1 MGTSCAGTSDAIR
14 TTAPGGVPGPVD
26 LDLDGEPPPIPPRQG
41 WTRAP
46 VRELKRRLA
55 RTPLWLRLV
64 VGTLLL
70 VTLAI
75 TLTGGFA
82 VQLLRGYL
90 VDRVDR
96 QLMVA
101 AMPRREVAIP
111 ASPPIRPPDGPRYPR
126 QYGLFYMA
134 LLSPDGRVERTLQEN
149 LDPHPP
155 RLPHLTLRQVRSVPP
170 HPFTVGSDSGIRWR
184 AIAAE
189 DGDGTRIRVIA
200 IRLDE
205 IDATVTRLA
214 IIVATVGGCVLVLL
228 GFACHWLVRRSLRPL
243 AEIEGTAGAIARG
256 DLSRRV
262 PLRHRRTEMG
272 RLGRAIN
279 GMLAQIET
287 AFRAR
292 EASEIAARES
302 ENAARASEITSRESE
317 IAARESAK
325 AARESAADA
334 RRSEERMRRFIADA
348 SHELRTPLTSIRGF
362 AELYRHE
369 TPDLAEAA
377 RLLHRIEDEA
387 ARMGLLVDDLLLL
400 ARLDQQRP
408 LDRHPVDVLSLAAG
422 AVLDAQTLAPD
433 REIDL
438 VRLDSGDGPVMVT
451 GDEPRLHQVIANLV
465 GNVLR
470 HTPPGTPFRVGVGTV
485 DDRAV
490 IEVADEGPGLPPEAA
505 DRVFERFYRADPA
518 RTRSQSGGT
527 GLGLSIAAA
536 LTEAHGGTI
545 TVESHLGRGT
555 TFRVFLPAIEERP
568 TGARESHSQ

>member
-1 MGTSCAGTSDAIR
+1 MNPLRPGAAGRLGAAKRGALIRLRAAIPLRGAIR
-14 TTAPGGVPGPVD
+14 
-26 LDLDGEPPPIPPRQG
+26 LR
-41 WTRAP
+41 P
-46 VRELKRRLA
+46 VRALKRRLA
-55 RTPLWLRLV
+55 RSPLWLRLV

-70 VTLAI
+70 VTLAV

-96 QLMVA
+96 QL
-101 AMPRREVAIP
+101 EVAGQLRRDVY
-111 ASPPIRPPDGPRYPR
+111 PPSTLQARPSDTLRFSAR
-126 QYGLFYMA
+126 QVGLFYMA
-134 LLSPDGRVERTLQEN
+134 LLGPDGRVERTLQES
-149 LDPHPP
+149 LDAAPP
-155 RLPHLTLRQVRSVPP
+155 ALPRRTLAEVRNRTP
-170 HPFTVGSDSGIRWR
+170 HPFTVGSDSGTSWR
-184 AIAAE
+184 VIAVA
-189 DGDGTRIRVIA
+189 DGTRIRVVA

-214 IIVATVGGCVLVLL
+214 VIVATAGGGVLVIL

-243 AEIEGTAGAIARG
+243 AEIERTAGAIADG

-279 GMLAQIET
+279 GMLTQIEA
-287 AFRAR
+287 AFQDR
-292 EASEIAARES
+292 EASEIAARK
-302 ENAARASEITSRESE
+302 
-317 IAARESAK
+317 SAF
-325 AARESAADA
+325 EA
-334 RRSEERMRRFIADA
+334 RRSEDRMRRFVADA

-369 TPDLAEAA
+369 APDLEEAA
-377 RLLHRIEDEA
+377 RLLRRIEDEA

-408 LDRHPVDVLSLAAG
+408 LERRPVDILSLAAG

-438 VRLDSGDGPVMVT
+438 VRLDASEEPVVVT
-451 GDEPRLHQVIANLV
+451 GDEARLHQVISNLV

-470 HTPPGTPFRVGVGTV
+470 HTPAGTPFRVGVGIV
-485 DDRAV
+485 DGQIV
-490 IEVADEGPGLPPEAA
+490 VEVADEGLGLPLNHAE
-505 DRVFERFYRADPA
+505 RVFERFYRADPS
-518 RTRSQSGGT
+518 RTRSGSGGT

-536 LTEAHGGTI
+536 LVQAHGGVI
-545 TVESHLGRGT
+545 TVDSEPGSGA
-555 TFRVFLPAIEERP
+555 TFRVVIP
-568 TGARESHSQ
+568 TDT